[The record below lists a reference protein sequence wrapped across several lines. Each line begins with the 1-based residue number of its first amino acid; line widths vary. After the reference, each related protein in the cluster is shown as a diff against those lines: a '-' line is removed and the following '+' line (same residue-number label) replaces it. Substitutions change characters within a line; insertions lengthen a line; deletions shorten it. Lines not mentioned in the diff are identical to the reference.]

1 MEYLILNINEFKEDI
16 INLLKLNKK
25 KKFGKKNTIYKKK
38 KNDNNL
44 KFAIKIILSFFFIII
59 IIKFFSKKVFYFFN
73 YNSNINK
80 NFLTLNNEGNLN
92 MFSFEDIS
100 KIKGINYLKRC
111 LISLNKT
118 KLFSNFNFNIFK
130 IPKITV
136 IIPVYN
142 SQKSIELSL
151 TSVLNQN
158 MRDFEIILINDNSKD
173 NSLKIIN
180 EMKNYDKRIKIIN
193 NHKNM
198 GTLYS
203 RCIGVLN
210 SKGKYIFM
218 LDNDDLFLK
227 EDIFETIYNIA
238 EKDNYDI
245 VEFKAFTIP
254 NYQPDIKDIKQNY
267 FNFHLNNL
275 ILHQPELSI
284 FPISRNF
291 KIFPNDFSIWGK
303 CIKKKVYKRSINALG
318 IKRYSIFNCWTEDVS
333 MIFIIFNL
341 ANSYIFVN
349 IYGIFHLITRTTYT
363 FKLKQDHKMFAE
375 IYLLDIIIDF
385 LKENQKFKKLAV
397 LKAFDILYKIKI
409 YKLNEVN
416 KYFLKLILQKIVD
429 CKYIRKND
437 KIKVKEKFSQYIK
450 W

>member
-1 MEYLILNINEFKEDI
+1 MEYFNLNINEFKEEI
-16 INLLKLNKK
+16 INLLKLNNK
-25 KKFGKKNTIYKKK
+25 KKFGKKNIIYNKR
-38 KNDNNL
+38 KNYNNL

-118 KLFSNFNFNIFK
+118 KLFSSFNFNIFK
-130 IPKITV
+130 IPKISV

-254 NYQPDIKDIKQNY
+254 NYQPDIKDIRHNY

-303 CIKKKVYKRSINALG
+303 CIKKKVYQRSIKALG

-333 MIFIIFNL
+333 IIFIIFNL

-397 LKAFDILYKIKI
+397 LKAYDILYKIKI

-416 KYFLKLILQKIVD
+416 KHFLKLILQKIID
-429 CKYIRKND
+429 CKYIRKDD

-450 W
+450 

>member
-1 MEYLILNINEFKEDI
+1 MENSEINIKEEIMNILNLNDKKEVFKKKI
-16 INLLKLNKK
+16 ICYKWKKNNNKK
-25 KKFGKKNTIYKKK
+25 I
-38 KNDNNL
+38 
-44 KFAIKIILSFFFIII
+44 AIKLLLFFFFIII
-59 IIKFFSKKVFYFFN
+59 RINFFSIKTYYFFN

-80 NFLTLNNEGNLN
+80 NNLKLNNEENLKSL
-92 MFSFEDIS
+92 SFENIS
-100 KIKGINYLKRC
+100 KMRGINYLNKC

-118 KLFSNFNFNIFK
+118 KQISNFNFNFNLFE

-142 SQKSIELSL
+142 CQKSIELSL
-151 TSVLNQN
+151 TSILNQN
-158 MRDFEIILINDNSKD
+158 MTDFEIILINDNSTD
-173 NSLKIIN
+173 NSLKIIRK
-180 EMKNYDKRIKIIN
+180 MKSYDNRIRIIN

-203 RCIGVLN
+203 RSIGVLN

-218 LDNDDLFLK
+218 LDNDDIFLN

-238 EKDNYDI
+238 EQGNYDI

-254 NYQPDIKDIKQNY
+254 NYQPDIKDIRHNY
-267 FNFHLNNL
+267 FNFHRNNL

-291 KIFPNDFSIWGK
+291 YYSPNDFSIWGK
-303 CIKKKVYKRSINALG
+303 CIKKKVYQNSINALG

-349 IYGIFHLITRTTYT
+349 KYGIFHLLSRITYT

-375 IYLLDIIIDF
+375 IYLLDIMIDF
-385 LKENQKFKKLAV
+385 LKENKKYKKLAV
-397 LKAFDILYKIKI
+397 LKAYDIFNKIKI
-409 YKLNEVN
+409 YKLSEVN
-416 KYFLKLILQKIVD
+416 KNFLKLILLKIID
-429 CKYIRKND
+429 CKYISQND
-437 KIKVKEKFSQYIK
+437 KINVKKKFSQYIT